1 MKDVQQYVVEKRK
14 LLGVSQRE
22 LALLLGMKES
32 SERTIRSWE
41 SGEHKPSAAR
51 LATLEELNNYH
62 PFENDSQSSD
72 FKFIDLFAGIGGIRL
87 PFQQRGGQCVF
98 SSEIDKHAKKTYF
111 ANYGDYPSGDITQIQ
126 AKDIPDHDL
135 LLAGFPCQAFSQ
147 AGLKQGFKDTRGTM
161 FFEIQRILAEKRPK
175 MFLLE
180 NVKRLRTDKKG
191 ETFQTIYDIL
201 TGEHKDTIPDD
212 VPMSEEARAALS
224 HKLNYWVGYAV
235 LKASDFG
242 VPQNRERIF
251 IVGFNKDYFNK
262 IDDFDKIF
270 SFPKPT
276 HSKTRVGDIL
286 EEVPADDTTYTISD
300 NLWAGHQKRKREHVN
315 KGNGFGYS
323 LFNHDS
329 EHTNTIS
336 ARYYKDGSEALID
349 QSHHGKN
356 PRMLTPREC
365 ARLQGFPEEF
375 ITDAVSKGQAYKQF
389 GNSVCVKVIE
399 AIAVQ
404 MVSAF
409 HKAEAIQA
417 QASLLKAV

>member
-1 MKDVQQYVVEKRK
+1 MKDTRQYVIEKRK
-14 LLGVSQRE
+14 SLGVSQKE
-22 LALLLGMKES
+22 LALLLGMKEAG
-32 SERTIRSWE
+32 ERTVRGWE
-41 SGEHKPSAAR
+41 SGEHKPSPTR
-51 LATLEELNNYH
+51 LAKLEALNNTH
-62 PFENDSQSSD
+62 PFEHNNKNNN
-72 FKFIDLFAGIGGIRL
+72 FTFIDLFAGIGGIRL
-87 PFQQRGGQCVF
+87 PFQKQGGKCVF
-98 SSEIDKHAKKTYF
+98 TSEIDKHAQKTYF
-111 ANYGDYPSGDITQIQ
+111 ANYGEFPSGDITQIR

-201 TGEHKDTIPDD
+201 TGQHKDSIPED
-212 VPMSEEARAALS
+212 VPMSEESREALS

-235 LKASDFG
+235 LRAADFG
-242 VPQNRERIF
+242 APQNRERIF
-251 IVGFNKDYFNK
+251 IVGFNKDYFDKVEN
-262 IDDFDKIF
+262 FDELF

-286 EEVPADDTTYTISD
+286 EAVPADDTVYTISD
-300 NLWAGHQKRKREHVN
+300 NLWAGHQKRKNQHIT

-349 QSHHGKN
+349 QSQYGKT

-375 ITDAVSKGQAYKQF
+375 LTDAVSKTQAYKQF
-389 GNSVCVKVIE
+389 GNSVCVKVVE
-399 AIAVQ
+399 AVAEQ
-404 MVSAF
+404 MILTF
-409 HKAEAIQA
+409 HKAETIQE
-417 QASLLKAV
+417 QANLFAVV